1 MDFFESF
8 SFFSLIFTLIIVI
21 IIILLC
27 IQLTNFLLNLT
38 ADKVTIDATLISKD
52 SAKNYHYNDHGGT
65 WTTTF
70 SFTFET
76 INGERVILDVS
87 YKTFRQYGINDFGEL
102 TYQRKWLKEFSLKS

>member
-38 ADKVTIDATLISKD
+38 ADKVS
-52 SAKNYHYNDHGGT
+52 
-65 WTTTF
+65 
-70 SFTFET
+70 
-76 INGERVILDVS
+76 GEPAIEHS
-87 YKTFRQYGINDFGEL
+87 GC
-102 TYQRKWLKEFSLKS
+102 WAA

>member
-52 SAKNYHYNDHGGT
+52 SAKNYHYNAMVEHGQLLL
-65 WTTTF
+65 
-70 SFTFET
+70 
-76 INGERVILDVS
+76 VLHLKQLMV
-87 YKTFRQYGINDFGEL
+87 KEL
-102 TYQRKWLKEFSLKS
+102 F